1 MCTGIS
7 NTIMSTPP
15 PPPQARDE
23 ELATYCKNVTT
34 LPIETILEEIRL
46 GKKFATEAVANLGR
60 TSEELAFRHKLIDN
74 GLIGIL
80 LELLKHC
87 EHMQFSELFIGTEK
101 KEFVEGPAIWMTI
114 LSNSVIYTSQSSRT
128 NSAGICGEDGG
139 VNVWK
144 C

>member
-87 EHMQFSELFIGTEK
+87 EHMQFSELFIGTEQ
-101 KEFVEGPAIWMTI
+101 KEFVEGRPGYLDDHIIQFCNLYITI
-114 LSNSVIYTSQSSRT
+114 LKN
-128 NSAGICGEDGG
+128 
-139 VNVWK
+139 
-144 C
+144 